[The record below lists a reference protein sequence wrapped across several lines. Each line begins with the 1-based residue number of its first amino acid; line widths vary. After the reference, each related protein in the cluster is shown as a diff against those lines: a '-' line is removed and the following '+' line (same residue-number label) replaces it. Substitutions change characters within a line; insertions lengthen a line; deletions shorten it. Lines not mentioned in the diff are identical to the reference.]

1 MFGDEEDKVIGTKN
15 PRINRPHS
23 YVSYAVLD

>member
-1 MFGDEEDKVIGTKN
+1 MFGAEVDKVIGIRN
-15 PRINRPHS
+15 PSINRLHS